1 MCRPDLRAEKQK
13 MKRLKIFFAVCGCV
27 MTMTPITALAA
38 SGTVIAA
45 NETQDEDISVEA
57 MIDGASYLLTPSN
70 EYRAT
75 FESNTDSPQIAARVM
90 DDPYGLYEC
99 TWDEPVDLSSKN
111 ILTITVKHSANM
123 EGPDTEEDTSDT
135 VDPNSVDWDSINYG
149 IPDTPAEEIDL
160 SNGAS
165 DTGTLIIN
173 CTPVY
178 AFKTLT
184 LTLQDEQYKDYNIT
198 LHLDPY
204 FFKARV
210 KLPAGKY
217 RETGTP
223 QIEFQ
228 DNATTNG
235 ERYSWNRTGKTAF
248 GGFITVP
255 SGGEISVTDYE
266 VVENHGNQT
275 SGASSQ
281 KLLQRT
287 QQLEEKDL
295 LEKQDKEFYQ
305 KTYQDLTTE
314 TTAVQEPEKGFSVAG
329 LLKTIAHYLPAV
341 GGLAIAVIAVIAVVF
356 LIIRLVAQYRE
367 NNRRH

>member
-1 MCRPDLRAEKQK
+1 MRNFKTFLILCASFC
-13 MKRLKIFFAVCGCV
+13 I
-27 MTMTPITALAA
+27 MTPVTTFAA
-38 SGTVIAA
+38 AGTVIAQ
-45 NETQDEDISVEA
+45 NNTQDEDLSIEA
-57 MIDGASYLLTPSN
+57 MIDGASYILSPAN

-75 FESNTDSPQIAARVM
+75 FTCNTNSPQVTARIT
-90 DDPYGLYEC
+90 DDPYELYAC
-99 TWDEPVDLSSKN
+99 TWDDAIDLSSKD
-111 ILTITVKHSANM
+111 ILTITVDYSDNL
-123 EGPDTEEDTSDT
+123 EGEEEDDGSDT
-135 VDPNSVDWDSINYG
+135 VDPNSVDWNSINYG

-165 DTGTLIIN
+165 DTGTLIVN

-184 LTLQDEQYKDYNIT
+184 LTLQDEQYKDHNIT

-255 SGGEISVTDYE
+255 SGGEVSITDYE

-287 QQLEEKDL
+287 QQLEKKDL

-314 TTAVQEPEKGFSVAG
+314 TTATQEPEQGFSIAG
-329 LLKTIAHYLPAV
+329 LLKVIAHYLPAAS
-341 GGLAIAVIAVIAVVF
+341 GLVIAVITVIVIV
-356 LIIRLVAQYRE
+356 IIVNKLVALYRE

>member
-1 MCRPDLRAEKQK
+1 
-13 MKRLKIFFAVCGCV
+13 
-27 MTMTPITALAA
+27 MTPVTTFAA
-38 SGTVIAA
+38 AGTVIAQ
-45 NETQDEDISVEA
+45 NNTQDEDLSIEA
-57 MIDGASYLLTPSN
+57 MIDGASYILSPAN

-75 FESNTDSPQIAARVM
+75 FTCNTNSPQVTARIT
-90 DDPYGLYEC
+90 DDPYELYAC
-99 TWDEPVDLSSKN
+99 TWDDAIDLSSKD
-111 ILTITVKHSANM
+111 ILTITVDYSDNL
-123 EGPDTEEDTSDT
+123 EGEEEDDGSDT
-135 VDPNSVDWDSINYG
+135 VDPNSVDWNSINYG

-165 DTGTLIIN
+165 DTGTLIVN

-255 SGGEISVTDYE
+255 SGGEVSITDYE

-287 QQLEEKDL
+287 QQLEKKDL

-314 TTAVQEPEKGFSVAG
+314 TTATQEPEQGFSIAG
-329 LLKTIAHYLPAV
+329 LLKVIAHYLPAAS
-341 GGLAIAVIAVIAVVF
+341 GLVIAVITVIVIV
-356 LIIRLVAQYRE
+356 IIVNKLVALYRE

>member
-1 MCRPDLRAEKQK
+1 MRNFKTFLILCASFC
-13 MKRLKIFFAVCGCV
+13 I
-27 MTMTPITALAA
+27 MTPVTIFAA
-38 SGTVIAA
+38 TGTVIAQ
-45 NETQDEDISVEA
+45 NNTQDEDLSIEA
-57 MIDGASYLLTPSN
+57 MIDGASYILSPAN

-75 FESNTDSPQIAARVM
+75 FTCNTNSPQVTARIA
-90 DDPYGLYEC
+90 DDPYELYAC
-99 TWDEPVDLSSKN
+99 TWDDTIDLSSKD
-111 ILTITVKHSANM
+111 ILTITVDYSDNL
-123 EGPDTEEDTSDT
+123 EGEEEDDESDV

-165 DTGTLIIN
+165 DTGTLIVN

-255 SGGEISVTDYE
+255 SGGEVSITDYE

-329 LLKTIAHYLPAV
+329 LLKTIAHYLPVV
-341 GGLAIAVIAVIAVVF
+341 GGLAIAVVAVIAVAF

>member
-1 MCRPDLRAEKQK
+1 
-13 MKRLKIFFAVCGCV
+13 
-27 MTMTPITALAA
+27 MTPVTTFAA
-38 SGTVIAA
+38 TGTVIAQ
-45 NETQDEDISVEA
+45 NNTQDEDLSIEA
-57 MIDGASYLLTPSN
+57 MIDGASYILSPAN

-75 FESNTDSPQIAARVM
+75 FTCNTNSPQVTARIA
-90 DDPYGLYEC
+90 DDPYELYAC
-99 TWDEPVDLSSKN
+99 TWDDTIDLSSKD
-111 ILTITVKHSANM
+111 ILTITVDYSDNL
-123 EGPDTEEDTSDT
+123 EGEEEDDEPDT

-165 DTGTLIIN
+165 DTGTLIVN

-255 SGGEISVTDYE
+255 SGGEVSVTDYE

-341 GGLAIAVIAVIAVVF
+341 GGLVIAVIAVIAAVF
-356 LIIRLVAQYRE
+356 IIIRLVAQYRE
-367 NNRRH
+367 NNRRR

>member
-1 MCRPDLRAEKQK
+1 
-13 MKRLKIFFAVCGCV
+13 
-27 MTMTPITALAA
+27 MTPVTTFAA
-38 SGTVIAA
+38 TGTVIAQ
-45 NETQDEDISVEA
+45 NNTQDEDLSIEA
-57 MIDGASYLLTPSN
+57 MIDGASYILSPAN

-75 FESNTDSPQIAARVM
+75 FTCNTNSPQVTARIA
-90 DDPYGLYEC
+90 DDPYELYAC
-99 TWDEPVDLSSKN
+99 TWDDTIDLSSKD
-111 ILTITVKHSANM
+111 ILTITVDYSDNL
-123 EGPDTEEDTSDT
+123 EGEEEDDEPDT

-165 DTGTLIIN
+165 DTGILIVN

-248 GGFITVP
+248 GGFIAVP
-255 SGGEISVTDYE
+255 SGGEVSVTDYE

-329 LLKTIAHYLPAV
+329 LLKAIAHYLPAV
-341 GGLAIAVIAVIAVVF
+341 GGLVIAVIAVIAVVF
-356 LIIRLVAQYRE
+356 IIIRLVAQYRE

>member
-1 MCRPDLRAEKQK
+1 
-13 MKRLKIFFAVCGCV
+13 
-27 MTMTPITALAA
+27 MTPVTTFAA
-38 SGTVIAA
+38 TGTVIAQ
-45 NETQDEDISVEA
+45 NNTQDEDLSIEA
-57 MIDGASYLLTPSN
+57 MIDGASYILSPAN

-75 FESNTDSPQIAARVM
+75 FTCNTNSPQVTARIA
-90 DDPYGLYEC
+90 DDPYELYAC
-99 TWDEPVDLSSKN
+99 TWDDTIDLSSKD
-111 ILTITVKHSANM
+111 ILTITVDYSDNL
-123 EGPDTEEDTSDT
+123 EGEEEDDEPDT

-165 DTGTLIIN
+165 DTGILIVN

-255 SGGEISVTDYE
+255 SGGEVSVTDYE

-275 SGASSQ
+275 SGASSK

-329 LLKTIAHYLPAV
+329 LLTTIAHYLPAV
-341 GGLAIAVIAVIAVVF
+341 GGLVIAVIAVIAVVF
-356 LIIRLVAQYRE
+356 IIIRLVAQYRE

>member
-1 MCRPDLRAEKQK
+1 
-13 MKRLKIFFAVCGCV
+13 
-27 MTMTPITALAA
+27 MTPVTTFAA
-38 SGTVIAA
+38 TGTVIAQ
-45 NETQDEDISVEA
+45 NNTQDEDLSIEA
-57 MIDGASYLLTPSN
+57 MIDGASYILSPAN

-75 FESNTDSPQIAARVM
+75 FTCNTNSPQVTARIT
-90 DDPYGLYEC
+90 DDPYELYAC
-99 TWDEPVDLSSKN
+99 TWDDTIDLSSKD
-111 ILTITVKHSANM
+111 ILTITVDYSDNL
-123 EGPDTEEDTSDT
+123 EGEEEDDEPDI

-165 DTGTLIIN
+165 DTGTLIVN

-255 SGGEISVTDYE
+255 SGGEVSVTDYE

-329 LLKTIAHYLPAV
+329 LLTTIAHHLPAV
-341 GGLAIAVIAVIAVVF
+341 GGLVIAVIAVIAVVF
-356 LIIRLVAQYRE
+356 IIIRLVAQYRE

>member
-1 MCRPDLRAEKQK
+1 
-13 MKRLKIFFAVCGCV
+13 
-27 MTMTPITALAA
+27 MTPVTTFAA
-38 SGTVIAA
+38 TGTVIAQ
-45 NETQDEDISVEA
+45 NNTQDEDLSIEA
-57 MIDGASYLLTPSN
+57 MIDGASYILSPAN

-75 FESNTDSPQIAARVM
+75 FTCNTNSPQVTARIA
-90 DDPYGLYEC
+90 DDPYELYAC
-99 TWDEPVDLSSKN
+99 TWDDTIDLSSKD
-111 ILTITVKHSANM
+111 ILTITVDYSDNL
-123 EGPDTEEDTSDT
+123 EGEEDDDEPDT

-165 DTGTLIIN
+165 DTGTLIVN

-255 SGGEISVTDYE
+255 SGGEVSVTDYE

-305 KTYQDLTTE
+305 KTYQDLTAE
-314 TTAVQEPEKGFSVAG
+314 TTAVQEPKKGFSVAG

-341 GGLAIAVIAVIAVVF
+341 GGLVIAVIAVIAVVF

>member
-1 MCRPDLRAEKQK
+1 MMPVTT
-13 MKRLKIFFAVCGCV
+13 FAA
-27 MTMTPITALAA
+27 T
-38 SGTVIAA
+38 GTVIAQ
-45 NETQDEDISVEA
+45 NNTQDEDLSIEA
-57 MIDGASYLLTPSN
+57 MIDGASYILSPAN

-75 FESNTDSPQIAARVM
+75 FTCNTNSPQVTARIA
-90 DDPYGLYEC
+90 DDPYELYAC
-99 TWDEPVDLSSKN
+99 TWDDTIDLSSKD
-111 ILTITVKHSANM
+111 ILTITVDYSDNL
-123 EGPDTEEDTSDT
+123 EGEEEDDEPDT

-165 DTGTLIIN
+165 DTGTLIVN

-255 SGGEISVTDYE
+255 SGGEVSVTDYE

-275 SGASSQ
+275 NGASSQ

-341 GGLAIAVIAVIAVVF
+341 GGLVIAVIAVIAVVF
-356 LIIRLVAQYRE
+356 IIIRLVAQYRE

>member
-1 MCRPDLRAEKQK
+1 
-13 MKRLKIFFAVCGCV
+13 
-27 MTMTPITALAA
+27 MTPVTTFAA
-38 SGTVIAA
+38 AGTVIAQ
-45 NETQDEDISVEA
+45 NNTQDEDLSIEA
-57 MIDGASYLLTPSN
+57 MIDGASYILSPAN

-75 FESNTDSPQIAARVM
+75 FTCNTNSPQVTARIA
-90 DDPYGLYEC
+90 DDPYELYAC
-99 TWDEPVDLSSKN
+99 TWDDTIDLSSKD
-111 ILTITVKHSANM
+111 ILTITVDYSDNL
-123 EGPDTEEDTSDT
+123 EGEEEDDEPDT

-165 DTGTLIIN
+165 DTGTLIVN

-255 SGGEISVTDYE
+255 SGGEVSVTDYE

-341 GGLAIAVIAVIAVVF
+341 GGLVIAVIAVIAVVF
-356 LIIRLVAQYRE
+356 IIIRLVAQYRE

>member
-1 MCRPDLRAEKQK
+1 
-13 MKRLKIFFAVCGCV
+13 
-27 MTMTPITALAA
+27 MTPVTTFAA
-38 SGTVIAA
+38 TGTVIAQ
-45 NETQDEDISVEA
+45 NNTQDEDLSIEA
-57 MIDGASYLLTPSN
+57 MIDGASYILSPAN

-75 FESNTDSPQIAARVM
+75 FTCNTNSPQVTARIA
-90 DDPYGLYEC
+90 DDPYELYAC
-99 TWDEPVDLSSKN
+99 TWDDTIDLSSKD
-111 ILTITVKHSANM
+111 ILTITVDYSDNL
-123 EGPDTEEDTSDT
+123 EGEEEDDEPDT

-165 DTGTLIIN
+165 DTGTLIVN

-248 GGFITVP
+248 GGFIMVP
-255 SGGEISVTDYE
+255 SGGEVSVTDYE

-314 TTAVQEPEKGFSVAG
+314 TTAVHEPEKGFSVAG

-341 GGLAIAVIAVIAVVF
+341 GGLVIAVIAVIAVVF
-356 LIIRLVAQYRE
+356 IIIRLVVQYRE
-367 NNRRH
+367 NNRRR

>member
-1 MCRPDLRAEKQK
+1 
-13 MKRLKIFFAVCGCV
+13 
-27 MTMTPITALAA
+27 MTPATTFAA
-38 SGTVIAA
+38 AGTVIAQ
-45 NETQDEDISVEA
+45 NNTQDEDLSIEA
-57 MIDGASYLLTPSN
+57 MIDGASYILSPAN

-75 FESNTDSPQIAARVM
+75 FTCNTNSPQVTARIT
-90 DDPYGLYEC
+90 DDPYELYAC
-99 TWDEPVDLSSKN
+99 TWDDAIDLSSKN
-111 ILTITVKHSANM
+111 ILTITVDYSDNL
-123 EGPDTEEDTSDT
+123 EGEEEDDGSDT
-135 VDPNSVDWDSINYG
+135 VDPNSVDWNSINYG

-165 DTGTLIIN
+165 DTGTLIVN

-255 SGGEISVTDYE
+255 SGGEVSITDYE

-341 GGLAIAVIAVIAVVF
+341 GGLVIAVIAVIAVVF
-356 LIIRLVAQYRE
+356 IIIRLVAQYRE

>member
-1 MCRPDLRAEKQK
+1 
-13 MKRLKIFFAVCGCV
+13 
-27 MTMTPITALAA
+27 MTPVTTFAA
-38 SGTVIAA
+38 AGTVIAQ
-45 NETQDEDISVEA
+45 NNTQDEDLSIEA
-57 MIDGASYLLTPSN
+57 MIDGASYILSPAN

-75 FESNTDSPQIAARVM
+75 FTCNTNSPQVTARIT
-90 DDPYGLYEC
+90 DDPYELYAC
-99 TWDEPVDLSSKN
+99 TWDDAIDLSSKD
-111 ILTITVKHSANM
+111 ILTITVDYSDNL
-123 EGPDTEEDTSDT
+123 EGEEEDDGSDT
-135 VDPNSVDWDSINYG
+135 VDPNSVDWNSINYG

-165 DTGTLIIN
+165 DTGTLIVN

-255 SGGEISVTDYE
+255 SGGEVSITDYE

-314 TTAVQEPEKGFSVAG
+314 TTATQEPEQGFSIAG
-329 LLKTIAHYLPAV
+329 LLKVIAHYLPAAS
-341 GGLAIAVIAVIAVVF
+341 GLVIAVITVIVIV
-356 LIIRLVAQYRE
+356 IIVNKLVALYRE

>member
-1 MCRPDLRAEKQK
+1 
-13 MKRLKIFFAVCGCV
+13 
-27 MTMTPITALAA
+27 MTPVTTFAA
-38 SGTVIAA
+38 AGTVIAQ
-45 NETQDEDISVEA
+45 NNTQDEDLSIEA
-57 MIDGASYLLTPSN
+57 MIDGASYILSPAN

-75 FESNTDSPQIAARVM
+75 FTCNTNSPQVTARIA
-90 DDPYGLYEC
+90 DDPYELYAC
-99 TWDEPVDLSSKN
+99 TWDDTIDLSSKD
-111 ILTITVKHSANM
+111 ILTITVDYSDNL
-123 EGPDTEEDTSDT
+123 EGEEEDDEPDT

-165 DTGTLIIN
+165 DTGTLIVN

-255 SGGEISVTDYE
+255 SGGEVSVTDYE

-341 GGLAIAVIAVIAVVF
+341 GGLVIAVIAVIVAVF

>member
-1 MCRPDLRAEKQK
+1 MRNFK
-13 MKRLKIFFAVCGCV
+13 MFLILCASFCIMMPVTTFA
-27 MTMTPITALAA
+27 AA
-38 SGTVIAA
+38 GTVIAQ
-45 NETQDEDISVEA
+45 NNTQDEDLSIEA
-57 MIDGASYLLTPSN
+57 MIDGASYILSPAN

-75 FESNTDSPQIAARVM
+75 FTCNTNSPQVTARIT
-90 DDPYGLYEC
+90 DDPYELYAC
-99 TWDEPVDLSSKN
+99 TWDDAIDLSSKD
-111 ILTITVKHSANM
+111 ILTITVDYSDNL
-123 EGPDTEEDTSDT
+123 EGEEEDDGSDT

-149 IPDTPAEEIDL
+149 IPDTLAEEIDL

-165 DTGTLIIN
+165 DTGTLIVN

-198 LHLDPY
+198 MHLDPY

-255 SGGEISVTDYE
+255 SGGEVSVTDYE

-329 LLKTIAHYLPAV
+329 LLKTIAHCLPAV
-341 GGLAIAVIAVIAVVF
+341 GGLVIAVIAVIAVVF
-356 LIIRLVAQYRE
+356 IIIRLVAQYRE

>member
-1 MCRPDLRAEKQK
+1 
-13 MKRLKIFFAVCGCV
+13 
-27 MTMTPITALAA
+27 MTPVTTFAA
-38 SGTVIAA
+38 AGTVIAQ
-45 NETQDEDISVEA
+45 NNTQDEDLSIEA
-57 MIDGASYLLTPSN
+57 MIDGASYILSPAN

-75 FESNTDSPQIAARVM
+75 FTCNTNSPQVTARIA
-90 DDPYGLYEC
+90 DDPYELYAC
-99 TWDEPVDLSSKN
+99 TWDDTIDLSSKD
-111 ILTITVKHSANM
+111 ILTITVDYSDNL
-123 EGPDTEEDTSDT
+123 EGEEEDDEPDT

-165 DTGTLIIN
+165 DTGTLIVN

-255 SGGEISVTDYE
+255 SGGEVSVTDYE

-329 LLKTIAHYLPAV
+329 LLKAIAHYLPAV
-341 GGLAIAVIAVIAVVF
+341 GGLVIAVIAVIVAVF

>member
-1 MCRPDLRAEKQK
+1 
-13 MKRLKIFFAVCGCV
+13 
-27 MTMTPITALAA
+27 MTPVTTFAA
-38 SGTVIAA
+38 TGTVIAQ
-45 NETQDEDISVEA
+45 NNTQDEDLSIET
-57 MIDGASYLLTPSN
+57 MIDGASYILSPAN

-75 FESNTDSPQIAARVM
+75 FTCNTNSPQVTARIAN
-90 DDPYGLYEC
+90 DPYELYTC
-99 TWDEPVDLSSKN
+99 TWDDTIDLSSKD
-111 ILTITVKHSANM
+111 ILTITVDYSDNL
-123 EGPDTEEDTSDT
+123 EGEEEDDEPDT

-165 DTGTLIIN
+165 DTGTLIVN

-255 SGGEISVTDYE
+255 SGGEVSVTDYE

-341 GGLAIAVIAVIAVVF
+341 GGLVIAVIAVVF

>member
-1 MCRPDLRAEKQK
+1 
-13 MKRLKIFFAVCGCV
+13 
-27 MTMTPITALAA
+27 MTPVTTFAA
-38 SGTVIAA
+38 AGTVIAQ
-45 NETQDEDISVEA
+45 NNTQDEDLSIEA
-57 MIDGASYLLTPSN
+57 MIDGASYILSPAN

-75 FESNTDSPQIAARVM
+75 FTCNTNSPQITARIT
-90 DDPYGLYEC
+90 DDPYELYAC
-99 TWDEPVDLSSKN
+99 TWDDAIDLSSKD
-111 ILTITVKHSANM
+111 ILTITVDYSDNL
-123 EGPDTEEDTSDT
+123 EGEEEDDGSDT
-135 VDPNSVDWDSINYG
+135 VDPNSVDWNSINYG

-165 DTGTLIIN
+165 DTGTLIVN

-255 SGGEISVTDYE
+255 SGGEVSITDYE

-314 TTAVQEPEKGFSVAG
+314 TTATQEPEQGFSIAG
-329 LLKTIAHYLPAV
+329 LLKAIAHYLTAA
-341 GGLAIAVIAVIAVVF
+341 GGLVIAVITVIVIV
-356 LIIRLVAQYRE
+356 IIVNKLVALYRE

>member
-1 MCRPDLRAEKQK
+1 
-13 MKRLKIFFAVCGCV
+13 
-27 MTMTPITALAA
+27 MTPVTTFAA
-38 SGTVIAA
+38 AGTVIAQ
-45 NETQDEDISVEA
+45 NNTQDEDLSIEA
-57 MIDGASYLLTPSN
+57 MIDGASYILSPAN

-75 FESNTDSPQIAARVM
+75 FTCNTNSPQVTARIT
-90 DDPYGLYEC
+90 DDPYELYAC
-99 TWDEPVDLSSKN
+99 TWDDAIDLSSKD
-111 ILTITVKHSANM
+111 ILTITVDYSDNL
-123 EGPDTEEDTSDT
+123 EGEEEDDGSDT
-135 VDPNSVDWDSINYG
+135 VDPNSVDWNSINYG

-165 DTGTLIIN
+165 DTGTLIVN

-255 SGGEISVTDYE
+255 SGGEVSITDYE
-266 VVENHGNQT
+266 VVENHGKPT

-295 LEKQDKEFYQ
+295 LEKQDKKFYQ

-314 TTAVQEPEKGFSVAG
+314 TTATQEPEQGFSIAG
-329 LLKTIAHYLPAV
+329 LLKAIAHYLPAA
-341 GGLAIAVIAVIAVVF
+341 GGLVIAVITVIVIV
-356 LIIRLVAQYRE
+356 IIVNKLVALYRE

>member
-1 MCRPDLRAEKQK
+1 
-13 MKRLKIFFAVCGCV
+13 
-27 MTMTPITALAA
+27 MTPVTTFAA
-38 SGTVIAA
+38 TGTVIAQ
-45 NETQDEDISVEA
+45 NNTQDEDLSIEA
-57 MIDGASYLLTPSN
+57 MIDGASYILSPAN

-75 FESNTDSPQIAARVM
+75 FTCNTNSPQVTARIA
-90 DDPYGLYEC
+90 DDPYELYAC
-99 TWDEPVDLSSKN
+99 TWDDTIDLSSKD
-111 ILTITVKHSANM
+111 ILTITVDYSDNL
-123 EGPDTEEDTSDT
+123 EGEEEDDEPDT

-165 DTGTLIIN
+165 DTGTLIVN

-248 GGFITVP
+248 GGFIAVP
-255 SGGEISVTDYE
+255 SGGEVSVTDYE

-314 TTAVQEPEKGFSVAG
+314 TTAVQEPENGFSVAG
-329 LLKTIAHYLPAV
+329 LLKAIAHYLPAV
-341 GGLAIAVIAVIAVVF
+341 GGLAIAVVVVIAVVF
-356 LIIRLVAQYRE
+356 VIIRLVAQYRE

>member
-1 MCRPDLRAEKQK
+1 
-13 MKRLKIFFAVCGCV
+13 
-27 MTMTPITALAA
+27 MTPVTTFAA
-38 SGTVIAA
+38 AGTVIAQ
-45 NETQDEDISVEA
+45 NNTQDEDLSIEA
-57 MIDGASYLLTPSN
+57 MIDGASYILSPAN

-75 FESNTDSPQIAARVM
+75 FTCNTNSPQVTARIA
-90 DDPYGLYEC
+90 DDPYELYAC
-99 TWDEPVDLSSKN
+99 TWDDTIDLSSTD
-111 ILTITVKHSANM
+111 ILTITVDYSDNL
-123 EGPDTEEDTSDT
+123 EGEEEDDEPDT

-165 DTGTLIIN
+165 DTGTLIVN

-255 SGGEISVTDYE
+255 SGGEVSVTDYE

-341 GGLAIAVIAVIAVVF
+341 GGLVIAVIAVIVAVF

>member
-1 MCRPDLRAEKQK
+1 
-13 MKRLKIFFAVCGCV
+13 
-27 MTMTPITALAA
+27 MTPVTTFAA
-38 SGTVIAA
+38 TGTVIAQ
-45 NETQDEDISVEA
+45 NNTQDEDLSIEA
-57 MIDGASYLLTPSN
+57 MIDGASYILSPAN

-75 FESNTDSPQIAARVM
+75 FTCNTNSPQVTARIA
-90 DDPYGLYEC
+90 DDPYEIYAC
-99 TWDEPVDLSSKN
+99 TWDDTIDLSSKD
-111 ILTITVKHSANM
+111 ILTITVDYSDNL
-123 EGPDTEEDTSDT
+123 EGEEEDDEPDT

-165 DTGTLIIN
+165 DTGTLIVN

-198 LHLDPY
+198 MHLDPY

-255 SGGEISVTDYE
+255 SGGEVSVTDYE

>member
-1 MCRPDLRAEKQK
+1 
-13 MKRLKIFFAVCGCV
+13 
-27 MTMTPITALAA
+27 MTPVTTFAA
-38 SGTVIAA
+38 AGTVIAQ
-45 NETQDEDISVEA
+45 NNTQDEDLSIEA
-57 MIDGASYLLTPSN
+57 MIDGASYILSPAN

-75 FESNTDSPQIAARVM
+75 FTCNTNSPQVTARIT
-90 DDPYGLYEC
+90 DDPYELYAC
-99 TWDEPVDLSSKN
+99 TWDDAIDLSSKD
-111 ILTITVKHSANM
+111 ILTITVDYSDNL
-123 EGPDTEEDTSDT
+123 EGEEEDDGSDT
-135 VDPNSVDWDSINYG
+135 VDPNSVDWNSINYG

-165 DTGTLIIN
+165 DTGTLIVN

-255 SGGEISVTDYE
+255 SGGEVSITDYE

-314 TTAVQEPEKGFSVAG
+314 TTATQEPEQGFSIAG
-329 LLKTIAHYLPAV
+329 LLKVIAHYLPAA
-341 GGLAIAVIAVIAVVF
+341 GGLVIAVITVIVIV
-356 LIIRLVAQYRE
+356 IIVNKLVALYRE

>member
-1 MCRPDLRAEKQK
+1 MRNFK
-13 MKRLKIFFAVCGCV
+13 MFLILCASFCIMMPVTTFAA
-27 MTMTPITALAA
+27 T
-38 SGTVIAA
+38 GTVIAQ
-45 NETQDEDISVEA
+45 NNTQDEDLSIEA
-57 MIDGASYLLTPSN
+57 MIDGASYILSPAN

-75 FESNTDSPQIAARVM
+75 FTCNTNSPQVTARIA
-90 DDPYGLYEC
+90 DDPYELYAC
-99 TWDEPVDLSSKN
+99 TWDDAIDLSSKD
-111 ILTITVKHSANM
+111 ILTITVDYSDNL
-123 EGPDTEEDTSDT
+123 EGEEEDDGSDT

-165 DTGTLIIN
+165 DTGTLIVN

-198 LHLDPY
+198 MHLDPY

-255 SGGEISVTDYE
+255 SGGEVSVTDYE

-275 SGASSQ
+275 SGASSK

-341 GGLAIAVIAVIAVVF
+341 GDLVIAVIAVIAVVF
-356 LIIRLVAQYRE
+356 IIIRLVAQYRE

>member
-1 MCRPDLRAEKQK
+1 
-13 MKRLKIFFAVCGCV
+13 
-27 MTMTPITALAA
+27 MTPVTTFAA
-38 SGTVIAA
+38 TGTVIAQ
-45 NETQDEDISVEA
+45 NNTQDADLSIEA
-57 MIDGASYLLTPSN
+57 MIDGASYILSPAN

-75 FESNTDSPQIAARVM
+75 FTCNTNSPQVTARIA
-90 DDPYGLYEC
+90 DDPYELYAC
-99 TWDEPVDLSSKN
+99 TWDDTIDLSSKD
-111 ILTITVKHSANM
+111 ILTITVDYSDNL
-123 EGPDTEEDTSDT
+123 EGEEEDDEPDT

-165 DTGTLIIN
+165 DTGTLIVN

-248 GGFITVP
+248 GGFIAVP
-255 SGGEISVTDYE
+255 SGGEVSVTDYE

-314 TTAVQEPEKGFSVAG
+314 TTAVQEPENGFSVAG
-329 LLKTIAHYLPAV
+329 LLKAIAHYLPAV
-341 GGLAIAVIAVIAVVF
+341 GGLAIAVVVVIAVVF
-356 LIIRLVAQYRE
+356 VIIRLVAQYRE

>member
-1 MCRPDLRAEKQK
+1 MRNFKTFLILCASFC
-13 MKRLKIFFAVCGCV
+13 I
-27 MTMTPITALAA
+27 MTPVTTFAA
-38 SGTVIAA
+38 AGTVIAQ
-45 NETQDEDISVEA
+45 NNTQDEDLSIEA
-57 MIDGASYLLTPSN
+57 MIDGASYILSPAN

-75 FESNTDSPQIAARVM
+75 FTCNTNSPQVTARIT
-90 DDPYGLYEC
+90 DDPYKLYAC
-99 TWDEPVDLSSKN
+99 TWDDAIDLSSKD
-111 ILTITVKHSANM
+111 ILTITVDYSDNL
-123 EGPDTEEDTSDT
+123 EGEEEDDGSDT
-135 VDPNSVDWDSINYG
+135 VDPNSVDWNSINYG

-165 DTGTLIIN
+165 DTGTLIVN

-184 LTLQDEQYKDYNIT
+184 LTLQDEKYKDYNIT

-255 SGGEISVTDYE
+255 SGGEVSITDYE

-314 TTAVQEPEKGFSVAG
+314 TTATQEPEQGFSIAG
-329 LLKTIAHYLPAV
+329 LLKTIAHYLPVA
-341 GGLAIAVIAVIAVVF
+341 GGLVIAVITVIVIV
-356 LIIRLVAQYRE
+356 IIVNKLVALYRE

>member
-1 MCRPDLRAEKQK
+1 
-13 MKRLKIFFAVCGCV
+13 
-27 MTMTPITALAA
+27 MTPVTTFAA
-38 SGTVIAA
+38 TGTVIAQ
-45 NETQDEDISVEA
+45 NNTQDEDLSIEA
-57 MIDGASYLLTPSN
+57 MIDGASYILSPAN
-70 EYRAT
+70 EYRAMFT
-75 FESNTDSPQIAARVM
+75 CNTNSPQVTARIA
-90 DDPYGLYEC
+90 DDPYELYAC
-99 TWDEPVDLSSKN
+99 TWDDTIDLSSKD
-111 ILTITVKHSANM
+111 ILTITVDYSDNL
-123 EGPDTEEDTSDT
+123 EGEEEDDEPDT

-165 DTGTLIIN
+165 DTGILIVN

-255 SGGEISVTDYE
+255 SGGEVSVTDYE

-341 GGLAIAVIAVIAVVF
+341 GGLVIAVIAVIAVVF
-356 LIIRLVAQYRE
+356 IIIRLVAQYRE

>member
-1 MCRPDLRAEKQK
+1 
-13 MKRLKIFFAVCGCV
+13 
-27 MTMTPITALAA
+27 MTPVTTFAA
-38 SGTVIAA
+38 TGTVIAQ
-45 NETQDEDISVEA
+45 NNTQDEDLSIEA
-57 MIDGASYLLTPSN
+57 MIDGASYILSPAN

-75 FESNTDSPQIAARVM
+75 FTCNTNSPQVTARIA
-90 DDPYGLYEC
+90 DDPYELYAC
-99 TWDEPVDLSSKN
+99 TWDDTIDLSSKD
-111 ILTITVKHSANM
+111 ILTITVDYSDNL
-123 EGPDTEEDTSDT
+123 EGEEEDDEPDT

-165 DTGTLIIN
+165 DTGTLIVN

-235 ERYSWNRTGKTAF
+235 ERYSWHRTGKTAF
-248 GGFITVP
+248 GGFVTVP
-255 SGGEISVTDYE
+255 SGGEVSVTDYE

-275 SGASSQ
+275 SGASSK

-341 GGLAIAVIAVIAVVF
+341 GGLVIAVIAVIAVVF
-356 LIIRLVAQYRE
+356 IIIRLVAQYRE

>member
-1 MCRPDLRAEKQK
+1 
-13 MKRLKIFFAVCGCV
+13 
-27 MTMTPITALAA
+27 MTPVTTFAA
-38 SGTVIAA
+38 TGTVIAQ
-45 NETQDEDISVEA
+45 NNTQDEDLSIEA
-57 MIDGASYLLTPSN
+57 MIDGASYILSPAN

-75 FESNTDSPQIAARVM
+75 FTCNTNSPQVTARIA
-90 DDPYGLYEC
+90 DDPYELYAC
-99 TWDEPVDLSSKN
+99 TWDDTIDLSSKD
-111 ILTITVKHSANM
+111 ILTITVDYSDNL
-123 EGPDTEEDTSDT
+123 EGEEEDDEPDT

-149 IPDTPAEEIDL
+149 IPDTPAEEIDS

-165 DTGTLIIN
+165 DTGILIVN

-255 SGGEISVTDYE
+255 SGGEVSVTDYE

-275 SGASSQ
+275 NGASSQ

-341 GGLAIAVIAVIAVVF
+341 GGLVIAVIAVIAVVF
-356 LIIRLVAQYRE
+356 IIIRLVAQYRE

>member
-1 MCRPDLRAEKQK
+1 
-13 MKRLKIFFAVCGCV
+13 
-27 MTMTPITALAA
+27 MTPVTTFAA
-38 SGTVIAA
+38 AGTVIAQ
-45 NETQDEDISVEA
+45 NNTQDEDLSIEA
-57 MIDGASYLLTPSN
+57 MIDGASYILSPAN

-75 FESNTDSPQIAARVM
+75 FTCNTNSPQVTARIT
-90 DDPYGLYEC
+90 DDPYELYAC
-99 TWDEPVDLSSKN
+99 TWDDAIDLSSKD
-111 ILTITVKHSANM
+111 ILTITVDYSDNL
-123 EGPDTEEDTSDT
+123 EGEEEDDGSDT
-135 VDPNSVDWDSINYG
+135 VDPNSVDWNSINYG

-165 DTGTLIIN
+165 DTGTLIVN

-255 SGGEISVTDYE
+255 SGGEVSITDYE

-341 GGLAIAVIAVIAVVF
+341 GGLVIAVIAVIAVVF
-356 LIIRLVAQYRE
+356 IIIRLVAQYRE

>member
-1 MCRPDLRAEKQK
+1 MRNFKAFLILCASFCIITPVTT
-13 MKRLKIFFAVCGCV
+13 FAA
-27 MTMTPITALAA
+27 T
-38 SGTVIAA
+38 GTVIAQ
-45 NETQDEDISVEA
+45 NNTQDEDLSIEA
-57 MIDGASYLLTPSN
+57 MIDGASYILSPAN

-75 FESNTDSPQIAARVM
+75 FTCNTNSPQVTARIA
-90 DDPYGLYEC
+90 DDPYELYAC
-99 TWDEPVDLSSKN
+99 TWDDTIDLSSKD
-111 ILTITVKHSANM
+111 ILTITVDYSDNL
-123 EGPDTEEDTSDT
+123 EGEEEDDEPDT

-165 DTGTLIIN
+165 DIGTLIVN

-255 SGGEISVTDYE
+255 SGGGGIR
-266 VVENHGNQT
+266 N
-275 SGASSQ
+275 
-281 KLLQRT
+281 
-287 QQLEEKDL
+287 
-295 LEKQDKEFYQ
+295 
-305 KTYQDLTTE
+305 
-314 TTAVQEPEKGFSVAG
+314 G
-329 LLKTIAHYLPAV
+329 L
-341 GGLAIAVIAVIAVVF
+341 
-356 LIIRLVAQYRE
+356 RS
-367 NNRRH
+367 RRKPR

>member
-1 MCRPDLRAEKQK
+1 
-13 MKRLKIFFAVCGCV
+13 
-27 MTMTPITALAA
+27 MTPVTTFAA
-38 SGTVIAA
+38 TGTVIAQ
-45 NETQDEDISVEA
+45 NNTQDEDLSIEA
-57 MIDGASYLLTPSN
+57 MIDGASYILSPAN

-75 FESNTDSPQIAARVM
+75 FTCNTNSPQVTARIA
-90 DDPYGLYEC
+90 DDPYELYAC
-99 TWDEPVDLSSKN
+99 TWDDTIDLSSKD
-111 ILTITVKHSANM
+111 ILTITVDYSDNL
-123 EGPDTEEDTSDT
+123 EGEEEDDESD
-135 VDPNSVDWDSINYG
+135 VIDPNSVDWDSINYG

-165 DTGTLIIN
+165 DTGTLIVN

-329 LLKTIAHYLPAV
+329 LLKAIAHYLPAV
-341 GGLAIAVIAVIAVVF
+341 GGLVIAVIAVIAVVF

>member
-1 MCRPDLRAEKQK
+1 
-13 MKRLKIFFAVCGCV
+13 
-27 MTMTPITALAA
+27 MTPVTTFAA
-38 SGTVIAA
+38 TGTVIAQ
-45 NETQDEDISVEA
+45 NNTQDEDLSIEA
-57 MIDGASYLLTPSN
+57 MIDGASYILSPAN

-75 FESNTDSPQIAARVM
+75 FTCNTNSPQVTARIA
-90 DDPYGLYEC
+90 DDPYELYAC
-99 TWDEPVDLSSKN
+99 TWDDAIDLSSKD
-111 ILTITVKHSANM
+111 ILTITVDYSDNL
-123 EGPDTEEDTSDT
+123 EGEEEDDEPDT

-165 DTGTLIIN
+165 DTGTLIVN

-255 SGGEISVTDYE
+255 SGGEVSITDYE

-305 KTYQDLTTE
+305 KTYQNLTTE
-314 TTAVQEPEKGFSVAG
+314 TTATQEPEQGFSIAG
-329 LLKTIAHYLPAV
+329 LLKAIAHYLPAA
-341 GGLAIAVIAVIAVVF
+341 GGLMIAVITVIVIV
-356 LIIRLVAQYRE
+356 IIVNKLVALYRE

>member
-1 MCRPDLRAEKQK
+1 
-13 MKRLKIFFAVCGCV
+13 
-27 MTMTPITALAA
+27 MTPVTTFAA
-38 SGTVIAA
+38 AGTVIAQ
-45 NETQDEDISVEA
+45 NNTQDEDLSIEA
-57 MIDGASYLLTPSN
+57 MIDGASYILSPAN

-75 FESNTDSPQIAARVM
+75 FTCNTNSPQVTARIT
-90 DDPYGLYEC
+90 DDPYELYAC
-99 TWDEPVDLSSKN
+99 TWDDAIDLSSKD
-111 ILTITVKHSANM
+111 ILTITVDYSDNL
-123 EGPDTEEDTSDT
+123 EGEEEDDGSDT
-135 VDPNSVDWDSINYG
+135 VDPNSVDWNSINYG

-165 DTGTLIIN
+165 DTGTLIVN

-255 SGGEISVTDYE
+255 SGGEVSITDYE

-314 TTAVQEPEKGFSVAG
+314 TTATQEPEQGFSIAG
-329 LLKTIAHYLPAV
+329 LLKAIAHYLPTA
-341 GGLAIAVIAVIAVVF
+341 GGLVIAVITVIVIV
-356 LIIRLVAQYRE
+356 IIVNKLVALYRE